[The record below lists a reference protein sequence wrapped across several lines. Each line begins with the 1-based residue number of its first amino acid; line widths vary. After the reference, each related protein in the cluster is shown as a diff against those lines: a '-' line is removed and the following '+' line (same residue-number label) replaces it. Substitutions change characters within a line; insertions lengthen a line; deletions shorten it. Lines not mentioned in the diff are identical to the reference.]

1 MTGCRNCRLIKRDKR
16 YLEEML
22 DGAGEV
28 GARVLVD
35 LDGVVAGEYKSP
47 ATASSRAVEVL
58 EVYFQNSDQRASWSG
73 R

>member
-1 MTGCRNCRLIKRDKR
+1 
-16 YLEEML
+16 ML

-47 ATASSRAVEVL
+47 ATVSSRAVEVL